1 MKNAANLEQAHEFAK
16 WVSSA
21 DGSALWATAFS
32 ANPVGKG
39 GIDKLDPEVAAYYNG
54 TFNDEA
60 LAKLWWW
67 PDQSAD
73 FLAKRAEYAD
83 KYKAA

>member
-1 MKNAANLEQAHEFAK
+1 
-16 WVSSA
+16 
-21 DGSALWATAFS
+21 
-32 ANPVGKG
+32 VGKG
-39 GIDKLDPEVAAYYNG
+39 AAELLNPDVAAYYNG

>member
-1 MKNAANLEQAHEFAK
+1 M
-16 WVSSA
+16 
-21 DGSALWATAFS
+21 
-32 ANPVGKG
+32 
-39 GIDKLDPEVAAYYNG
+39 DPEVSKYYNG

>member
-1 MKNAANLEQAHEFAK
+1 MK
-16 WVSSA
+16 WVSGPE
-21 DGSALWATAFS
+21 GSALWATAFS

-39 GIDKLDPEVAAYYNG
+39 SSEFLDPTVAEYYNG

-67 PDQSAD
+67 PEQTAE
-73 FLAKRAEYAD
+73 FIAKRTEYAD